1 MATQILYLPEV
12 AQRLRRSTKAVEW
25 LVYTGQLK
33 SGKLAGRR
41 VVTEAALE
49 EFIAAAFIDSEAKA
63 SA

>member
-12 AQRLRRSTKAVEW
+12 ASRLRRSTKAVEW
-25 LVYTGQLK
+25 LVYTGQLE

-41 VVTEAALE
+41 VVTEEALE
-49 EFIAAAFIDSEAKA
+49 RFIASAFQERA